1 MFVFINIIPAW
12 FTCIV
17 KHMSCQQNKIMYE
30 TSLKNKHMEYNIHKK
45 QLPAIYIQY
54 KQNEKRALTR
64 DFIHAHSE

>member
-1 MFVFINIIPAW
+1 
-12 FTCIV
+12 
-17 KHMSCQQNKIMYE
+17 
-30 TSLKNKHMEYNIHKK
+30 MEYNIHKK